1 MHWYA
6 SSSLARQSQPD
17 TDPDEPA
24 SKRMF
29 KWLAKQFTA
38 PEDDPE
44 SLGSELG
51 LRNFIDGLPTTLPA
65 RTLEAIGE
73 QFEHARSLE
82 IPPDRL
88 RHALKM
94 LDERAQEP
102 LAEVTQGLISDDRGR
117 EMSDPAWLALS
128 RYSRNLYAGYRVCLE
143 ALTNDPQR
151 ETAHADAVLIACR
164 STAALARYK
173 TLLRM
178 RYRDVDAGYW
188 DNLFGLVAW
197 SASIGSTH
205 TLVELYPRC
214 GYQSSVER
222 ELLLALMLD
231 AAPIPNLL
239 PPQIAALELILRRFA
254 GSYQFSDAPRET
266 TPFVVEPGASPVV
279 RRWVKGLKA
288 RPGMRFFGVSSAYA
302 KLAGLHKELKQTR
315 ALPDWLGTVRIERAA
330 YGTLLELLLSHWSV
344 EPPQR
349 RQRRDQADG
358 EILVTHGVAQVRRM
372 IAASEYAKAGG
383 NLGYEDNTPYD
394 HKLFG
399 RVRFGSVDATM
410 QQLAAASETAPET
423 SPMETLRKFELEGD
437 RQMTECW
444 NISDVSASGLGA
456 MAASHGGWGR
466 VGMLVGYRRM
476 DSLDWQMAVVRR
488 LSRSAQGKLSI
499 GMQTLG
505 SSGICARIRI
515 GAGDTGNAWVAVAG
529 TTDVHHDAILVRTA
543 TDACV
548 LLERGTFTGEMECM
562 ISFDRRW
569 HAAKLLRVI
578 EAGYDYERIEIS
590 LLVTPAQK

>member
-1 MHWYA
+1 
-6 SSSLARQSQPD
+6 
-17 TDPDEPA
+17 
-24 SKRMF
+24 MF

-38 PEDDPE
+38 PDQDPD
-44 SLGSELG
+44 SLGSDLG
-51 LRNFIDGLPTTLPA
+51 LRNFIAALPVTVPA

-88 RHALKM
+88 RHALKT

-102 LAEVTQGLISDDRGR
+102 LGALADGLIGGERGR
-117 EMSDPAWLALS
+117 ELSDPAWLALS
-128 RYSRNLYAGYRVCLE
+128 RYYRNLYVGYRVCLD
-143 ALTNDPQR
+143 ALNNDPQR
-151 ETAHADAVLIACR
+151 ENVHADAVLITCR

-188 DNLFGLVAW
+188 ENLFGLVAW
-197 SASIGSTH
+197 TTSLGATH

-214 GYQSSVER
+214 GFQSSVER

-239 PPQIAALELILRRFA
+239 PPQIAALEILLRRFA
-254 GSYQFSDAPRET
+254 GSYQFSDTPREG

-279 RRWVKGLKA
+279 RRWIKGLKA
-288 RPGMRFFGVSSAYA
+288 RPHARFFGAATAYG
-302 KLAGLHKELKQTR
+302 KIAGLQKEFRQSGT
-315 ALPDWLGTVRIERAA
+315 LPDWLGNVCIEPPS
-330 YGTLLELLLSHWSV
+330 YGGLLELLLSHWSV

-349 RQRRDQADG
+349 RQRRDRAEG
-358 EILVTHGVAQVRRM
+358 EILITRGVAQVRRM

-383 NLGYEDNTPYD
+383 RLNYEDNTPYD

-410 QQLAAASETAPET
+410 ETLARAAGPAPSV
-423 SPMETLRKFELEGD
+423 SPMETLQKFELEGD
-437 RQMTECW
+437 RQMTERW
-444 NISDVSASGLGA
+444 SISDVSASGLGA
-456 MAASHGGWGR
+456 TATAHGGWGR
-466 VGMLVGYRRM
+466 VGMLIGYRRM

-488 LSRSAQGKLSI
+488 LSRSAQGRLSI

-505 SSGICARIRI
+505 EAGTCARIRI
-515 GAGDTGNAWVAVAG
+515 GAGDGGNAWVAVAG
-529 TTDVHHDAILVRTA
+529 TTDVHHDAILVRSAAA
-543 TDACV
+543 TFV
-548 LLERGTFTGEMECM
+548 LLERGTFTGELDCM

-569 HAAKLLRVI
+569 HAARLLRVT
-578 EAGYDYERIEIS
+578 ETGYDYERVEIT
-590 LLVTPAQK
+590 LLQAGRRDASAADTLGTPLRQ

>member
-1 MHWYA
+1 MHWYD
-6 SSSLARQSQPD
+6 SSSVARQSQPD
-17 TDPDEPA
+17 TDTEEPA

-38 PEDDPE
+38 PEEDPE
-44 SLGSELG
+44 SLGSDVG

-73 QFEHARSLE
+73 QFEQARSLE

-88 RHALKM
+88 RHALKT

-102 LAEVTQGLISDDRGR
+102 LAAIAQSLISDDRGR
-117 EMSDPAWLALS
+117 ELSDPAWLALS

-143 ALTNDPQR
+143 ALNNDPQG
-151 ETAHADAVLIACR
+151 ESAHADAVLITCR
-164 STAALARYK
+164 STAALARFK

-178 RYRDVDAGYW
+178 RCRDVDSGYW

-197 SASIGSTH
+197 SASIGATH

-214 GYQSSVER
+214 GFQSSVER

-239 PPQIAALELILRRFA
+239 PPQIAVLELILRRFA
-254 GSYQFSDAPRET
+254 GSYQFSDAPREA

-279 RRWVKGLKA
+279 RRWVKGLKP
-288 RPGMRFFGVSSAYA
+288 RPGMRFFGVSNAYA
-302 KLAGLHKELKQTR
+302 KLAGLQKEFKQTHT
-315 ALPDWLGTVRIERAA
+315 LPEWLGAQRIERAA
-330 YGTLLELLLSHWSV
+330 YGTLLELLLSHWSI

-349 RQRRDQADG
+349 RQRRDQAEG

-372 IAASEYAKAGG
+372 IAATEYAKTGG
-383 NLGYEDNTPYD
+383 SLSYEDNTPYD

-410 QQLAAASETAPET
+410 AELAAQSSASPSA
-423 SPMETLRKFELEGD
+423 SPMETLQKFELEGD
-437 RQMTECW
+437 RQMTERW
-444 NISDVSASGLGA
+444 TLSDISASGLGA
-456 MAASHGGWGR
+456 TASSHGGWGR
-466 VGMLVGYRRM
+466 VGMLIGYRRI
-476 DSLDWQMAVVRR
+476 DSLDWQLSVIRR

-505 SSGICARIRI
+505 NTGICARIRI
-515 GAGDTGNAWVAVAG
+515 GTGDGANAWVAVAG
-529 TTDVHHDAILVRTA
+529 TTDVHHDAILVHST
-543 TDACV
+543 TDAFV
-548 LLERGTFTGEMECM
+548 LLERGTFTGEMDCM

-569 HAAKLLRVI
+569 HAARLVRVI
-578 EAGYDYERIEIS
+578 EAGYDYERIELS
-590 LLVTPAQK
+590 LLATPAEK

>member
-6 SSSLARQSQPD
+6 SSSATRQTEPH
-17 TDPDEPA
+17 TEEPA

-38 PEDDPE
+38 PDEDPE
-44 SLGSELG
+44 SLGSEIG
-51 LRNFIDGLPTTLPA
+51 LRNFIDGLPTTLPN

-82 IPPDRL
+82 IPADRL
-88 RHALKM
+88 RHALKT

-102 LAEVTQGLISDDRGR
+102 LVAVAQGLVSDERGR

-128 RYSRNLYAGYRVCLE
+128 RFYRNLYIGYRVCLD
-143 ALTNDPQR
+143 ALTSDPQG
-151 ETAHADAVLIACR
+151 ESAHADAVLIACR
-164 STAALARYK
+164 STAALAKYK

-188 DNLFGLVAW
+188 ENLFGLVAW
-197 SASIGSTH
+197 SANIGATH

-214 GYQSSVER
+214 GFQSSVER

-239 PPQIAALELILRRFA
+239 PPQIAVLEVILRRFA
-254 GSYQFSDAPRET
+254 GSYQFADAPRET

-279 RRWVKGLKA
+279 KRWVAGLKA
-288 RPGMRFFGVSSAYA
+288 RPGMRFFGVATAYA
-302 KLAGLHKELKQTR
+302 KLAGLHKELKQTHT
-315 ALPDWLGTVRIERAA
+315 LPDWLDSVRIDRNA

-383 NLGYEDNTPYD
+383 SLSYEDNTPYD

-410 QQLAAASETAPET
+410 EQLAAAAKTAPAAT
-423 SPMETLRKFELEGD
+423 PMVTLQKFELEGD
-437 RQMTECW
+437 RQMTERW
-444 NISDVSASGLGA
+444 TISDVSASGLGA
-456 MAASHGGWGR
+456 MASSHGGWGR
-466 VGMLVGYRRM
+466 VGMLIGYRRM
-476 DSLDWQMAVVRR
+476 DSLDWRMAVVRR

-505 SSGICARIRI
+505 HVGICARIRI
-515 GAGDTGNAWVAVAG
+515 GAGDHGNTWVAVAG
-529 TTDVHHDAILVRTA
+529 TTDIHHDAILVRGA
-543 TDACV
+543 TDAYV
-548 LLERGTFTGEMECM
+548 LLERGTFTGELDCM

-569 HAAKLLRVI
+569 HAAKLVRVI
-578 EAGYDYERIEIS
+578 ESGYDYERVELS
-590 LLVTPAQK
+590 LIGTAAAK